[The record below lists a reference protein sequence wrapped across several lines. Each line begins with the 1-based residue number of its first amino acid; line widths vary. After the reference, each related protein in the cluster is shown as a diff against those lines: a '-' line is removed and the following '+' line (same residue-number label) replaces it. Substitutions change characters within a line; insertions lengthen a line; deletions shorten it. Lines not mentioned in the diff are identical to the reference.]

1 LDYMAFILFLSTF
14 FLCCCM
20 DLLNSKWQEEHTLG
34 DLSNRK
40 YATSSGDSCDFSY
53 SPRCIINVVT
63 YYGSEGVLLLYFVNT
78 SVCYRATKQL
88 MSRGN

>member
-53 SPRCIINVVT
+53 SLRSIISDNIYYASGGVT
-63 YYGSEGVLLLYFVNT
+63 KITRVTTRRSIF
-78 SVCYRATKQL
+78 SIRQIP
-88 MSRGN
+88 